1 MRLAKVTQN
10 GAVGLAVDTGA
21 GVKAL
26 FGDAALYD
34 LDALIASGGSALTDA
49 GAKVSAEGEEV
60 QVEDLTFLPPLVK
73 APKILCLGLNYKD
86 HAVEGS
92 SPCPNSRRYSKPFQF
107 EPDRPWRT
115 DHQTAL
121 FRSTRL

>member
-73 APKILCLGLNYKD
+73 APKID
-86 HAVEGS
+86 VTHVERIS
-92 SPCPNSRRYSKPFQF
+92 QSHRRTMYR
-107 EPDRPWRT
+107 DRIGTTSGMR
-115 DHQTAL
+115 
-121 FRSTRL
+121 